1 MATGSKFGFFG
12 TVKLPFPD
20 KYGGTTSR
28 WEEWGWNLKTCVGM
42 FDEEH
47 KSKTLIDDVEGR
59 DRPLLDTDPTVA
71 LDTGDVE
78 HQATLQTVNI
88 LDGCTI
94 SWPARPPLRPE

>member
-1 MATGSKFGFFG
+1 MGRMGLELENVRG
-12 TVKLPFPD
+12 HVW
-20 KYGGTTSR
+20 R
-28 WEEWGWNLKTCVGM
+28 
-42 FDEEH
+42 EH
-47 KSKTLIDDVEGR
+47 KRKTLIDDVEGR

-94 SWPARPPLRPE
+94 SWPARPPLRPEW